1 MDLAEGHVAMIK
13 DNRLKKGLEIYNFG
27 TGRGSS
33 VLEVIKTFEKQTGLI
48 ISYKF
53 VKKRKG
59 DAETSICSPKKALKE
74 LNWKA
79 KYDLNQAM
87 KDIKKVI

>member
-1 MDLAEGHVAMIK
+1 M
-13 DNRLKKGLEIYNFG
+13 
-27 TGRGSS
+27 
-33 VLEVIKTFEKQTGLI
+33 IKTFEKQTGVL

-53 VKKRKG
+53 VERRKG
-59 DAETSICSPKKALKE
+59 DAETSFCSPKKALKE

-87 KDIKKVI
+87 KDIKKII